1 MPNTEIQPAGAEEA
15 AGAGTANIV
24 YILYLV
30 AIVFWPLAIVGLIM
44 SYVNRGDAAEW
55 VASHYRLQI
64 RSFWIGLLIGVVGAV
79 GSFFLVGYVVLL
91 AGLVWW
97 IVRSVKGLKSLA
109 RSEPYPDPAS
119 WLW

>member
-1 MPNTEIQPAGAEEA
+1 MTDTEIERAGSAQA

-30 AIVFWPLAIVGLIM
+30 AIVLWPVALVGVIL
-44 SYVNRGDAAEW
+44 SYMNRGAAAEW
-55 VASHYRLQI
+55 VASHYRFQI
-64 RSFWIGLLIGVVGAV
+64 RSFWIALLINVVGGVTAL
-79 GSFFLVGYVVLL
+79 FFVGYFVLL

-97 IVRSVKGLKSLA
+97 IVRSVKGLRSLG
-109 RSEPYPDPAS
+109 RSEPYPNPAT